1 MTETFDIISP
11 INTQLDLESKL
22 NFEWNLV
29 SAIYQRIFNLF
40 SDLTLILNL
49 TSELELEEV

>member
-1 MTETFDIISP
+1 MNLDITSP

-22 NFEWNLV
+22 NFELYLM
-29 SAIYQRIFNLF
+29 STIYQKILDLF
-40 SDLTLILNL
+40 SDLTLTLNL